1 MFKKKVPHQVIGIH
15 FRSPVTAVGG
25 ATEGWASWAILGN
38 SCADLSKREG
48 KEGPSIYRST
58 VASISDALW
67 N

>member
-1 MFKKKVPHQVIGIH
+1 MIGIH
-15 FRSPVTAVGG
+15 FCSLVTAVGG

-38 SCADLSKREG
+38 SCVYLNKREG
-48 KEGPSIYRST
+48 REGPSIYRST